1 MEKGAGHQE
10 EMRELKQRPWL
21 GVGNSGNS
29 PRGGPLKMEKR
40 TLIVYRAGCTL
51 NSWEEEKPHSKAKRD
66 ELETLKGQES
76 VRETRGRRTVQEGGC
91 GLNVRDLQRGKM
103 GLG

>member
-10 EMRELKQRPWL
+10 EMSELKQRPWL

-29 PRGGPLKMEKR
+29 PRGGPLKMETR

-51 NSWEEEKPHSKAKRD
+51 NSWEEEKPHGKAKKD

-76 VRETRGRRTVQEGGC
+76 VRETREEDSSRGRVWSQCKR
-91 GLNVRDLQRGKM
+91 LQRGKM